1 MYSILIVDD
10 EELIR
15 KGIIA
20 KLKYNNFKF
29 TELFEAEDGEQALYL
44 LKQKEPNIV
53 ITDIRMSNMNGIE
66 FIERAKELCQNTRF
80 IIISGYAE
88 FSYAEQAIN
97 MGVNGY
103 LLKPIGNEDFVKTL
117 SKVYKDL
124 DKEKHIKTINNK
136 KRVLEKYCDTLT
148 LEQKLNTIFHS
159 VDKEA
164 KNRKTQ
170 DINFFNNNENN
181 RYMLA
186 ILNID
191 GKSYYQSEFKYE
203 DLDVLKFSI
212 FNICNEIKSECIKE
226 ISNNLK
232 DRNQVL
238 ILFCYKSSSILK
250 MAVDKFLIESFGK
263 ITKLLNISLTIGLSQ
278 VRKTVTSELYRE
290 ARESLNIRIIGG
302 ENKIYKY
309 ENQPSNTGVLLP
321 FNDLNLLKKSIER
334 YDLGSIEVVL
344 HDIFS
349 RKYIKDNPS
358 VYIRIVW
365 FEITNLLIKICNDLS
380 IDTVNILNS
389 LLLTEGILDKFD
401 NINEIINYLYTTIL
415 DIFNLGNINDLD
427 YKSRMKLS
435 IKYLEQHYQEEI
447 SVNDLASKFGM
458 NTSYFSTLFKKET
471 GTTVVKYLTDIRI
484 NYACRLLKD
493 TNNSVVDIAR
503 SVGFEDSQYFFRVF
517 KKVKG
522 VTPLEYRNKKQCIF

>member
-66 FIERAKELCQNTRF
+66 FIEQAKEVCQNTRF

-117 SKVYKDL
+117 AKVYKNL
-124 DKEKHIKTINNK
+124 DKDKHIKTVNSK
-136 KRVLEKYCDTLT
+136 KKVLEKYCDTLT
-148 LEQKLNTIFHS
+148 LEQELNTIFHS
-159 VDKEA
+159 VNKEDN
-164 KNRKTQ
+164 NRKTQ
-170 DINFFNNNENN
+170 DINFFNNNQNN

-191 GKSYYQSEFKYE
+191 GKSYYQSEFKYQ

-212 FNICNEIKSECIKE
+212 FNICDEIKSDCIKE

-238 ILFCYKSSSILK
+238 ILFYHKSPSILK
-250 MAVDKFLIESFGK
+250 MAVDRFLIEAYSK

-278 VRKTVTSELYRE
+278 VSKAVTSELYRE
-290 ARESLNIRIIGG
+290 ARDTLNIRIIYG
-302 ENKIYKY
+302 ENKIYKF
-309 ENQPSNTGVLLP
+309 ENQPSNAEVLLP
-321 FNDLNLLKKSIER
+321 YNDLNLLQKSIER

-344 HDIFS
+344 QDIFS
-349 RKYIKDNPS
+349 RKNIKENPS

-380 IDTVNILNS
+380 IDTVNIFNN

-401 NINEIINYLYTTIL
+401 NINEIIKYLYTNIL
-415 DIFNLGNINDLD
+415 DIFNLGNINELD

-435 IKYLEQHYQEEI
+435 IQYLEQHYQEEI
-447 SVNDLASKFGM
+447 SINDLASRFGM
-458 NTSYFSTLFKKET
+458 TPSYFSTLFKKET
-471 GTTVVKYLTDIRI
+471 GTTVVKFLTDIRI
-484 NYACRLLKD
+484 NYACKFLKD

-503 SVGFEDSQYFFRVF
+503 RVGFEDSQYFFRVF
-517 KKVKG
+517 KKIKEM
-522 VTPLEYRNKKQCIF
+522 TPLEYRNKKQWIC